1 MRINIEALRRDL
13 VDYFG
18 TAMMGN
24 PIALM
29 ELVKV
34 EQASPEELVKIAEDN
49 NFDLEDYKIYEK

>member
-1 MRINIEALRRDL
+1 MRINIEALRQDL
-13 VDYFG
+13 IDYFG